1 MRWDALGRTAAEADW
16 DGLGTE
22 WDGLGQAEMDW
33 DRTGMQWGGQ
43 QWVEADWDGLGQ
55 TGMDWGRTEMGW
67 NGLGRAT
74 ECSPLTQWLVK
85 LRVMT
90 AGAKDR
96 AGFMPAPV
104 NGICGEGGGGG

>member
-1 MRWDALGRTAAEADW
+1 
-16 DGLGTE
+16 
-22 WDGLGQAEMDW
+22 
-33 DRTGMQWGGQ
+33 MQWGGQ